1 MSKDSQRDVRIS
13 EISPL
18 RSPDQLS
25 YQLPLTEEDR
35 EKIAL
40 FRENVNNI
48 ISGKDNRLLAIVGPC
63 SIHDP
68 KAAIE
73 YAEKLKKLSD
83 QLSDQFFV
91 VMRTYFEKPRTALG
105 WKGLIT
111 DPDMDG
117 TYDLDKGLEVC
128 RKLLLDITHIGL
140 PVGGSGGPRDATH
153 AARIRAP

>member
-25 YQLPLTEEDR
+25 YQLPLSQEDK
-35 EKIAL
+35 EQIAF

-63 SIHDP
+63 SIQDP

-73 YAEKLKKLSD
+73 YAEKVYL
-83 QLSDQFFV
+83 
-91 VMRTYFEKPRTALG
+91 EKMA
-105 WKGLIT
+105 
-111 DPDMDG
+111 
-117 TYDLDKGLEVC
+117 
-128 RKLLLDITHIGL
+128 
-140 PVGGSGGPRDATH
+140 
-153 AARIRAP
+153 

>member
-48 ISGKDNRLLAIVGPC
+48 ISGKDNRLLAIV
-63 SIHDP
+63 
-68 KAAIE
+68 
-73 YAEKLKKLSD
+73 
-83 QLSDQFFV
+83 
-91 VMRTYFEKPRTALG
+91 
-105 WKGLIT
+105 
-111 DPDMDG
+111 
-117 TYDLDKGLEVC
+117 
-128 RKLLLDITHIGL
+128 
-140 PVGGSGGPRDATH
+140 
-153 AARIRAP
+153 

>member
-73 YAEKLKKLSD
+73 YA
-83 QLSDQFFV
+83 
-91 VMRTYFEKPRTALG
+91 
-105 WKGLIT
+105 
-111 DPDMDG
+111 
-117 TYDLDKGLEVC
+117 
-128 RKLLLDITHIGL
+128 
-140 PVGGSGGPRDATH
+140 
-153 AARIRAP
+153 